1 MSESKSLRHEDL
13 MFKRKHQLTR
23 RSYTNTTN
31 TTNTTNNTNT
41 DNEVEAKQTKK
52 KQTKK
57 FSSQKRQILIFE
69 ALKKIPKKTYTKSG
83 QVELANNDD

>member
-1 MSESKSLRHEDL
+1 MSESRSLRHEDL

-23 RSYTNTTN
+23 RSH
-31 TTNTTNNTNT
+31 TNTTNNTNNANT
-41 DNEVEAKQTKK
+41 ANKQTKK

>member
-31 TTNTTNNTNT
+31 TTNTINTTNNTNT
-41 DNEVEAKQTKK
+41 ANEVEAKQTKK

-57 FSSQKRQILIFE
+57 FSNFQILIFE
-69 ALKKIPKKTYTKSG
+69 VVKKIPKKTYTKSK
-83 QVELANNDD
+83 QR